1 MQQCVANI
9 RCADNPTFP
18 RQNDNVS
25 KLAIESESERIQLA
39 LSLMQ
44 RGVVHREPGAGG
56 RAPGAGTCTIL
67 CICRSLPRMC
77 ATIFCPYLDTLRSI
91 ATPNDRFVYL
101 IRVTVLIS
109 TLMSLFKQGVGLRVR
124 LYRLY
129 HFFCFKIVTL
139 SQNF

>member
-56 RAPGAGTCTIL
+56 RHVYDPVHL
-67 CICRSLPRMC
+67 SEPPSHMC
-77 ATIFCPYLDTLRSI
+77 D
-91 ATPNDRFVYL
+91 
-101 IRVTVLIS
+101 
-109 TLMSLFKQGVGLRVR
+109 
-124 LYRLY
+124 
-129 HFFCFKIVTL
+129 HFL
-139 SQNF
+139 SVSRYFEVDCDP